1 MAVPVVASSR
11 LRPRGRS
18 ATGTWILCYSMRRQD
33 EARGRVVRQQPS
45 APRTWRPGCAA
56 ARAILEQRP
65 LSDRASGRPHWSLF
79 RVEPTSRR
87 LRAPCSEPPFS
98 SSTRVARTKRGRGM
112 FYQILGQ
119 MESPTGTLNIT
130 LNNRPARL
138 EFSCAS

>member
-1 MAVPVVASSR
+1 MAAWCGSSR
-11 LRPRGRS
+11 VRREHGAQDVPRG
-18 ATGTWILCYSMRRQD
+18 
-33 EARGRVVRQQPS
+33 
-45 APRTWRPGCAA
+45 AA

-79 RVEPTSRR
+79 RVH
-87 LRAPCSEPPFS
+87 SEPPFS

-130 LNNRPARL
+130 FFPTPVHREGSLRD
-138 EFSCAS
+138 